1 MSMDNSTAAS
11 QLQSRL
17 GLASAPIALAFVSAA
32 PAGAKAFSGKVPS
45 ACTFW
50 RLAERE
56 VFYASAEDHFN
67 CPIGVMTM
75 GFVMPKEKMDELMGL
90 VGEMCR
96 IGYLG
101 ETEPSGIPSVT
112 RPKSG
117 IVYGPLAAFPVE
129 PDLVLCWLTPYQAML
144 LSEAAGTSDWAGV
157 RGALATGRPACAAL
171 PLALNENRATM
182 SFGCI
187 GMRTFT
193 DVSQGMMLAALPPEA
208 MRRLGESLPIVLEAN
223 DKMEEFYQG
232 RKALFA

>member
-1 MSMDNSTAAS
+1 MSTSNAAIATN
-11 QLQSRL
+11 LQNGL
-17 GLASAPIALAFVSAA
+17 GLNTPPIALAFVAQA
-32 PAGAKAFSGKVPS
+32 PSGVQPFKGSVPS

-50 RLAERE
+50 RLAERQ

-75 GFVMPKEKMDELMGL
+75 GFDMPPDKQEELVGL
-90 VGEMCR
+90 VGEMGR

-101 ETEPSGIPSVT
+101 ETEPAGIPAVK

-117 IVYGPLAAFPVE
+117 IVYGPLDAFPME

-144 LSEAAGTSDWAGV
+144 LSEAAGASDWAGP
-157 RGALATGRPACAAL
+157 RGAVTTGRPACAAL
-171 PLALNENRATM
+171 PLAIEENRAAL

-193 DVSQGMMLAALPPEA
+193 DVSRGMMLAALPRDGA
-208 MRRLGESLPIVLEAN
+208 QRLAESLPKTLEAN
-223 DKMEEFYQG
+223 DRMEQFYQG
-232 RKALFA
+232 RKTLFQ